1 MPSDLTGDGTTG
13 AGSSRLGTTGAGSSS
28 PDSARARSTE
38 ARTAPAG
45 AAGGGR
51 FYGWRVLAAAS
62 ALGFVAFGV
71 VIPGFLAFSVPIRE
85 QLGLSSAQAGF
96 VVGAAW
102 GVGDITSL
110 AAGWLADR
118 YGARRFILAGGI
130 LCGAGFAALG
140 LAQSF
145 WAVVAAYSV
154 VASVGRGLGIFPTL
168 MTVVNQWFEHRKA
181 LAIAVISTAV
191 TAGAAALLPALNYAE
206 TIVGWRAAAFAAGGL
221 VCLLTLPAA
230 AIIRSRPEDL
240 GLQPYGVGATAAGTN
255 SAGADPGGTARRR
268 RQRAGAGTARTRDY
282 GVGEALRTLTFGALA
297 AGAILRTV
305 TSDVLVINQI
315 PLLIWKGV
323 AEERTA
329 FYLSL
334 TYFAIIPA
342 RFGMGLAANWLSP
355 RRLLGASMLLVALCT
370 AGALAWRGDPV
381 AWFLIAASA
390 AGQGVSALAWIAVG
404 AYFGRRSFGTLV
416 GLMTV
421 CYGVS
426 GLIFPAAAG
435 AAFDRTG
442 TFTPALMLVLALQ
455 VVSALA
461 FFLVRPPAS
470 GDDRGAA

>member
-1 MPSDLTGDGTTG
+1 MTGSRPAGDGLAGVGSARFRSAGGRG
-13 AGSSRLGTTGAGSSS
+13 AG
-28 PDSARARSTE
+28 
-38 ARTAPAG
+38 
-45 AAGGGR
+45 AGGGGG

-71 VIPGFLAFSVPIRE
+71 VIPGFLAFSVPIRAE
-85 QLGLSSAQAGF
+85 LGLSSAQAGF

-110 AAGWLADR
+110 AAGWLSDR
-118 YGARRFILAGGI
+118 YGARRFILVGGI

-154 VASVGRGLGIFPTL
+154 AASVGRGLGIFPTL
-168 MTVVNQWFEHRKA
+168 MTVVNQWFEYRKA

-206 TIVGWRAAAFAAGGL
+206 TVIGWRAAALAAGGL

-230 AIIRSRPEDL
+230 VIIRSRPEDM
-240 GLQPYGVGATAAGTN
+240 GLQPYGVGGTQSGSRRPGSRRPGSRRPGGANPGAA
-255 SAGADPGGTARRR
+255 SAGARRR
-268 RQRAGAGTARTRDY
+268 GGVSAGARPARDY
-282 GVGEALRTLTFGALA
+282 GVGEALGTLTFGALA

-315 PLLIWKGV
+315 PMLIWKGV

-355 RRLLGASMLLVALCT
+355 RRLLSGSMVAVALCT

-404 AYFGRRSFGTLV
+404 SYFGRRSFGTLV
-416 GLMTV
+416 GMMTV

-442 TFTPALMLVLALQ
+442 TFTPTLAIALALQ
-455 VVSALA
+455 AVSALA

-470 GDDRGAA
+470 EGDGAAV

>member
-1 MPSDLTGDGTTG
+1 MPD
-13 AGSSRLGTTGAGSSS
+13 A
-28 PDSARARSTE
+28 SAPARS
-38 ARTAPAG
+38 APAG
-45 AAGGGR
+45 ADGGGR

-71 VIPGFLAFSVPIRE
+71 VIPGFLAFSVPIRDE
-85 QLGLSSAQAGF
+85 LELSSAQAGF

-181 LAIAVISTAV
+181 LAIAIISTAV

-206 TIVGWRAAAFAAGGL
+206 TIIGWRAAAFAAGGL

-230 AIIRSRPEDL
+230 AVIRSRPEDL
-240 GLQPYGVGATAAGTN
+240 GLQPYGVGATAVGAHSGA
-255 SAGADPGGTARRR
+255 SARR
-268 RQRAGAGTARTRDY
+268 RQRAGGAGTMRTRDY

-355 RRLLGASMLLVALCT
+355 RRLLGASMLVVALCT

-416 GLMTV
+416 GMMTV

-442 TFTPALMLVLALQ
+442 TFTPALALVLALQ

-470 GDDRGAA
+470 GDDAAA

>member
-1 MPSDLTGDGTTG
+1 MSDAGSARSRSAGDRGARGG
-13 AGSSRLGTTGAGSSS
+13 AG
-28 PDSARARSTE
+28 
-38 ARTAPAG
+38 
-45 AAGGGR
+45 GGGR

-71 VIPGFLAFSVPIRE
+71 VIPGFLAFSVPIRAE
-85 QLGLSSAQAGF
+85 LGLSSAQAGF

-110 AAGWLADR
+110 AAGWLSDR
-118 YGARRFILAGGI
+118 YGARRFILVGGI

-154 VASVGRGLGIFPTL
+154 AASVGRGLGIFPTL
-168 MTVVNQWFEHRKA
+168 MTVVNQWFEYRKA

-206 TIVGWRAAAFAAGGL
+206 TVIGWRYAAFAAGGL

-230 AIIRSRPEDL
+230 VIIRSRPEDL
-240 GLQPYGVGATAAGTN
+240 GLQPYGVGGTH
-255 SAGADPGGTARRR
+255 SGSRRPGSTQPGGTNPGATTPAGARRR
-268 RQRAGAGTARTRDY
+268 AGVSGARPARDY

-355 RRLLGASMLLVALCT
+355 RRLLSGSMVAVALGT

-404 AYFGRRSFGTLV
+404 SYFGRRSFGTLV
-416 GLMTV
+416 GMMTV
-421 CYGVS
+421 CYGIS

-442 TFTPALMLVLALQ
+442 TFTPALAIALALQ
-455 VVSALA
+455 VASALA
-461 FFLVRPPAS
+461 FFLVRPPAARDDGAS
-470 GDDRGAA
+470 G